1 MVEKV
6 SEVSI
11 NVAMN
16 GDSTSDD
23 NTLLKQIKKKKYE
36 QGDELL
42 FTMLPLSSL
51 VRLTA
56 ALAQG
61 GIQPKTESQAVKKD
75 VSASLEFVFDT
86 WQTKKEDGLRRLV
99 TLVHAGRNTLDTVTK
114 NQQFAN
120 TQQPQ
125 IIAGRNALDTVTKN
139 QQFANTQQ
147 PQIVA
152 DTNSMI
158 GNKTN
163 QEVEVETGGWE
174 PQLQTKDDTDEV
186 KWLWQGTKPL
196 DNLLPKL
203 GDASVQSKKSP
214 AMLQPFKNIVSSV
227 SESKGENGNQKLEV
241 NYQFQR
247 WSGDHS
253 VKVSVPT
260 EAGREGK
267 ITLLPSDT
275 RTADVLHRN
284 MSHLIGLTPELLR
297 PQQEQGEN
305 QQRRQQQLQDEELE

>member
-23 NTLLKQIKKKKYE
+23 NALLKQIKKKKYE
-36 QGDELL
+36 QDDELL
-42 FTMLPLSSL
+42 LTMFSSSSL
-51 VRLTA
+51 VRLPA

-61 GIQPKTESQAVKKD
+61 GIQSKMESQAVKKD

-99 TLVHAGRNTLDTVTK
+99 TLVLADRNTLDTSTQ
-114 NQQFAN
+114 NQQ
-120 TQQPQ
+120 
-125 IIAGRNALDTVTKN
+125 L
-139 QQFANTQQ
+139 ANTQQ

-152 DTNSMI
+152 VTNSMI

-174 PQLQTKDDTDEV
+174 PQLRTKDDTNEV
-186 KWLWQGTKPL
+186 KWLWQGTKQL
-196 DNLLPKL
+196 DNLLPKQSE
-203 GDASVQSKKSP
+203 ASVQSKSSP
-214 AMLQPFKNIVSSV
+214 AMFQQFKNIVSFV

-267 ITLLPSDT
+267 ITLLPSDA
-275 RTADVLHRN
+275 RAADVLHRN
-284 MSHLIGLTPELLR
+284 MSHLTGLTPELLR

-305 QQRRQQQLQDEELE
+305 QQRRQQQLQDEEQE

>member
-125 IIAGRNALDTVTKN
+125 I
-139 QQFANTQQ
+139 
-147 PQIVA
+147 VA
-152 DTNSMI
+152 VTNSMI

-174 PQLQTKDDTDEV
+174 PQLRTKDDTDEV

-196 DNLLPKL
+196 DNLLPKQ